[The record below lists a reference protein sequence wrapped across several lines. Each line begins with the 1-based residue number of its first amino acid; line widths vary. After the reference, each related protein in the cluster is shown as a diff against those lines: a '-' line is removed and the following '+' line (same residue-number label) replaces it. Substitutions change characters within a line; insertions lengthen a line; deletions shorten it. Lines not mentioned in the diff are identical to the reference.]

1 MSRLFADTGRKT
13 LLRCSPSPAVVAG
26 AIKTP
31 AVGASSIETPKALG
45 VVVYPTRNISVSQNS
60 LGRRTFWEKMK
71 YRSRK
76 PRSLGRAPTKLELVD
91 PDPTLDDEE
100 EKLLAEWKNQYE
112 VDMTHCYDLMK
123 ERAVLDNLDTGAE
136 KVWIQEEK
144 RHHANM
150 MKINDEWNKQ
160 VAFSRETVYTDQ
172 VREEEA
178 ALRSSTASFIEAQ
191 AARRQEVMAYVDR
204 LQAEAASFVTL
215 DNLEEKVG
223 EALDADVV
231 NYNFAITRTGAVI
244 KEKKNSTL
252 LNS

>member
-1 MSRLFADTGRKT
+1 MSRLFAETGRKT
-13 LLRCSPSPAVVAG
+13 LLRCSNSPAVA
-26 AIKTP
+26 ASSIKTP
-31 AVGASSIETPKALG
+31 VLGASSIKNPNALC
-45 VVVYPTRNISVSQNS
+45 VVVCPTRNISVSQNS
-60 LGRRTFWEKMK
+60 LGRRTFWDKMK

-76 PRSLGRAPTKLELVD
+76 PQSMGRAPTKLEIVD

-112 VDMTHCYDLMK
+112 ADMTHCYDLMK
-123 ERAVLDNLDTGAE
+123 ERAVLGTLDTGAE

-144 RHHANM
+144 RHHAHM
-150 MKINDEWNKQ
+150 MKINDEWNKE
-160 VAFSRETVYTDQ
+160 VGLSRETVYADQ
-172 VREEEA
+172 LQEDEA
-178 ALRSSTASFIEAQ
+178 ALRSATASFIEAQ

-204 LQAEAASFVTL
+204 LQAEAASYVTL

-231 NYNFAITRTGAVI
+231 NYNFAITRTGAVV
-244 KEKKNSTL
+244 KEKRNSTL